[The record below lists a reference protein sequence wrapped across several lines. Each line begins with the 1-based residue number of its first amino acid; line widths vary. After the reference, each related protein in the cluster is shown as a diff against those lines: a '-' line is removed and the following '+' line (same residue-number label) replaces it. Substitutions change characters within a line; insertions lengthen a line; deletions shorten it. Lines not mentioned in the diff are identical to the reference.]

1 MIEGTTY
8 YANER
13 GHVVTA
19 AGYELADKIGPS
31 HLLNK
36 GGSKYIHT
44 TVAGKEREIH
54 RLICAARWGKP
65 RKGQECHHLNGN
77 KFDNGPDNLI
87 WLYKPR
93 HRIYDARLKEL
104 KALFGNGICTFERQ
118 DFIRFSRMSEKHF
131 QSMLAK
137 FHREDPAKI
146 MEYELTHHME
156 C

>member
-13 GHVVTA
+13 GHVETA

-44 TVAGKEREIH
+44 TIAGKEREIH
-54 RLICAARWGKP
+54 RFICAARWGIP

-77 KFDNGPDNLI
+77 KFDNRPDNLI
-87 WLYKPR
+87 WLSRSR
-93 HRIYDARLKEL
+93 HRHYDARLNAL
-104 KALFGNGICTFERQ
+104 KALLGDQGVLIFSRQ
-118 DFIRFSRMSEKHF
+118 DFNRFARMSEANF
-131 QSMLAK
+131 QSILK
-137 FHREDPAKI
+137 SLSLCKLKI
-146 MEYELTHHME
+146 
-156 C
+156 